1 MDKTETRLS
10 AEDQEKVNRFISTGI
25 NSTERSSF
33 KPLKLML
40 WLAVIIV
47 LLGVI
52 SRVLGVFILG

>member
-10 AEDQEKVNRFISTGI
+10 PEDQEKVNRFISTGI
-25 NSTERSSF
+25 NATERPTF

-47 LLGVI
+47 LLGVL
-52 SRVLGVFILG
+52 SRVVGVFILG